1 MATVW
6 FQNVSLW
13 RQWQPAA
20 LLVLGQSRRVQ
31 VALQLPHSAPVQGAQ
46 VKVKCSVCDVE
57 VSRLLDEVH
66 YLLEYVA
73 FS

>member
-6 FQNVSLW
+6 FQSVSLW

-20 LLVLGQSRRVQ
+20 LLMLGQSRRVQ
-31 VALQLPHSAPVQGAQ
+31 IALQLPHCAPVQGAQ
-46 VKVKCSVCDVE
+46 VKVKSSVCDVE
-57 VSRLLDEVH
+57 MPRLLNQVH
-66 YLLEYVA
+66 DLLEYVA